1 MYVVT
6 VMLIFFS
13 LTGYET
19 EKAWR
24 KEGQKLAT
32 TNPRFVSHP
41 ASHIP
46 QVLTVATLT
55 AAMGQ
60 KGGASTLKATPTPG
74 LGTEIDFKK
83 VSLQLQNALK
93 LVMSQNPSLPA
104 VSSRASSLSQESKAL
119 TSLRP
124 QSAPVTPVKVSA
136 SPSVATPSPSKNA
149 PPTSTQSPLKTGTVT
164 CKLTGTKVVASIQR
178 KTVTTTGGTAPPTV
192 RVVTTNSQPVKAV
205 KSERL
210 SNTDAPSP
218 KRSKLSAIESLLC
231 EETISP
237 RNSPGPAKPQVKDEV
252 VNLPEQE
259 TLKVVEKPEVSRT
272 QIEKKEVIESSAQKD
287 QPITLSKSTDQEEGK
302 ENKFELT
309 SDKLAETTTEK
320 VTSESTDKLPATCN
334 VATIEEKTEV
344 KSDDLTSDS
353 AMDTTSPTKQST
365 RIDTPSLREP
375 TTATEGTSSSIEKT
389 QKIEETKPP
398 ATDEVKVSNT
408 SRLPSS
414 TPPPSLPPQSSS
426 SSSPPPQSLPSPSLP
441 SSPPSI
447 STITSATA
455 EKKQDKPALEKV
467 AKEREENATP
477 STVEVLK
484 PSPPTPA
491 PTTTPTPPPAQQIE
505 DNLAVQRLARKRSP
519 SPSTR
524 ESPPPAKK
532 QAVAPQEDVAVKLSS
547 ACPASV
553 NTATLTVTQASS
565 TPTVTVVTLAS
576 STMTTDSP
584 LDLPPSS
591 STPKIDISSPAQL
604 PSEVNTDSLIQSLCS
619 DSNSFEEDPDVTVLA
634 SQLGLD
640 SLDSPVFNLSGFLSL
655 IQPDLSVLK
664 PDEQLP
670 SATGRKMTGET
681 ADGSRT
687 DVNAPVKK
695 IIEGSKE
702 HVSCK
707 SKDQAEPKQPLI
719 SPSVSETIAPVTQVS
734 SMMSVTREVASIP
747 VAGTTTALVLSTSL
761 PPPPKLTASIDT
773 APPLSL
779 PPAPESIAPPSVLS
793 PAIFPEDSI
802 PSRPVLLK
810 LSGIPS
816 VTQSQ
821 SSLTSTPATPP
832 PPLTPT
838 PLTPLGEGLLD
849 LSDIQSLMDES
860 EVMEGISQDVVESIS
875 KLVDLDEQSTNATWK

>member
-1 MYVVT
+1 
-6 VMLIFFS
+6 MLIFFS

-74 LGTEIDFKK
+74 LGTDIDFKK

-104 VSSRASSLSQESKAL
+104 VSSRASSLSQESKTM

-124 QSAPVTPVKVSA
+124 QSAPVTPVKASA

-205 KSERL
+205 KSEHL

-252 VNLPEQE
+252 VNLPEQD
-259 TLKVVEKPEVSRT
+259 TLKVVEKPEVSKT
-272 QIEKKEVIESSAQKD
+272 QIEKKEVIESSAQID

-302 ENKFELT
+302 ENKVELT

-320 VTSESTDKLPATCN
+320 VTSKSTDELPATCN

-353 AMDTTSPTKQST
+353 AMDTTLLTKQST
-365 RIDTPSLREP
+365 RVDTPSLKEP
-375 TTATEGTSSSIEKT
+375 TTATEGTSSSIDKT
-389 QKIEETKPP
+389 QQIEETKPP

-408 SRLPSS
+408 SPLPSS

-426 SSSPPPQSLPSPSLP
+426 SSSPPPQSLASPSLP

-455 EKKQDKPALEKV
+455 EKKQDKPTVEKV
-467 AKEREENATP
+467 SKEKRENTTP

-484 PSPPTPA
+484 PSPPTPT
-491 PTTTPTPPPAQQIE
+491 PTTPPPAQQIE
-505 DNLAVQRLARKRSP
+505 DNLAVRRLARKRSP

-532 QAVAPQEDVAVKLSS
+532 QAVAPHEDVVVKLSS
-547 ACPASV
+547 ASPASV

-576 STMTTDSP
+576 SAMTADSP

-681 ADGSRT
+681 ASGSRT
-687 DVNAPVKK
+687 DVNVPVKK
-695 IIEGSKE
+695 SIEGSKE
-702 HVSCK
+702 HVSSK
-707 SKDQAEPKQPLI
+707 SKDQAEPEQPLI

-793 PAIFPEDSI
+793 PAIFPEDPI